1 MVSVLLSIRQATS
14 TALVMDL
21 KIRILSASLAI
32 GLVFKA
38 LASPGLSRMRG
49 TVCILSDCKAAT
61 HGAFCGRSEA
71 LPGLARS
78 VWTDLCIA
86 EARGFRV
93 KSLWVPAH
101 GRHLKWKPPE
111 GYDAD
116 YLRELNHQAD
126 KAAKAAMERRLHPNR
141 TL

>member
-14 TALVMDL
+14 TAQDPFRQEL
-21 KIRILSASLAI
+21 LAI

-49 TVCILSDCKAAT
+49 TVCILSDCKAAM
-61 HGAFCGRSEA
+61 HCAFCGRSEA

-86 EARGFRV
+86 EAHGFRV
-93 KSLWVPAH
+93 KSLWVPAQ
-101 GRHLKWKPPE
+101 GV
-111 GYDAD
+111 
-116 YLRELNHQAD
+116 
-126 KAAKAAMERRLHPNR
+126 
-141 TL
+141 T